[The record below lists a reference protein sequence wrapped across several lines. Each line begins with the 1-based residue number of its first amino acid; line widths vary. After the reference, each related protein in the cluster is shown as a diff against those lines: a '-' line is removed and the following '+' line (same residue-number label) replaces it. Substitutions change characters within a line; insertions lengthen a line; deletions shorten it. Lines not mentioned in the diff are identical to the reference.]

1 MKFKLALL
9 VVAVAALSG
18 CKKND
23 IDCGSAD
30 IQQNL
35 AQRILNVI
43 AEKTGALGNDPDAL
57 SHAKVVLDGFTQDE
71 DQSTKE
77 ISQCKVNATLTDERN
92 SGVALKGQVSYAL
105 SKDSAGHIV
114 VDNRSVY
121 AGTRQE
127 AFKVVKIDE
136 TPEQKAWREKQEQAA
151 AEQAKAEAEAKA
163 RQAAQDAALEKEIT
177 AAQSAPD
184 SDFKPVNQ
192 QQLMLLFLENSGRQ
206 VSDDEKLGLL
216 SAAWN
221 SEKDPFKKNDMK
233 AAELARINQ
242 ELDAWKGVKLI
253 QISKMNY
260 RMNGKKDAASKQII
274 TDAYL
279 GIRKPGDYDFTKKSF
294 PITMTGCNDSLKYG
308 PQTLYSSRQNV
319 KINLVKNIAT
329 CALTPKDEEDARRL
343 SGLFTAMAPAVFTT
357 DATAYLLISG
367 YDADNVSVNT
377 TLIRT
382 DIQFYHNNYDAVT
395 DKAPVL
401 TWTLK

>member
-1 MKFKLALL
+1 MKCKPALL
-9 VVAVAALSG
+9 LVAIAALSG

-30 IQQNL
+30 IKQDL
-35 AQRILNVI
+35 ALRILNVI

-57 SHAKVVLDGFTQDE
+57 NHAKVVLDGFTQD
-71 DQSTKE
+71 DDNSTKE
-77 ISQCKVNATLTDERN
+77 ISRCKVTATLTDERN
-92 SGVALKGQVSYAL
+92 SGIALKGDVSYSL
-105 SKDSAGHIV
+105 SKDANGHTL
-114 VDNRSVY
+114 VDNHSVY
-121 AGTRQE
+121 DGTRQD

-151 AEQAKAEAEAKA
+151 AEKAKAEAEAKA
-163 RQAAQDAALEKEIT
+163 RQAAIDAALEKEIT

-192 QQLMLLFLENSGRQ
+192 EQLMLLFLANSGRQ
-206 VSDDEKLGLL
+206 VSDDEKLSLL
-216 SAAWN
+216 SGAWN
-221 SEKDPFKKNDMK
+221 SEHDPFKKNDMK
-233 AAELARINQ
+233 AAELTRINQ

-253 QISKMNY
+253 KVSKMSY

-279 GIRKPGDYDFTKKSF
+279 GIRKPGDYDFAKKSF
-294 PITMTGCNDSLKYG
+294 PITMSGCNDSLKYG
-308 PQTLYSSRQNV
+308 PQTIYSSRQNV
-319 KINLVKNIAT
+319 TLAMVKNVAT
-329 CALTPKDEEDARRL
+329 CAITPKDEDDARRL

-357 DATAYLLISG
+357 DSTAMLLISG
-367 YDADNVSVNT
+367 YDANSVTVNT

-382 DIQFYHNNYDAVT
+382 DVQFYHNSVDAMT